1 MSETIT
7 INEKEYEIESLS
19 DNAKAAINRV
29 MTLRKE
35 AMELRQLANEKDA
48 LISLYSDSVV
58 EEVEGAGEADDDTT
72 E

>member
-58 EEVEGAGEADDDTT
+58 EEVEGAGGG
-72 E
+72 